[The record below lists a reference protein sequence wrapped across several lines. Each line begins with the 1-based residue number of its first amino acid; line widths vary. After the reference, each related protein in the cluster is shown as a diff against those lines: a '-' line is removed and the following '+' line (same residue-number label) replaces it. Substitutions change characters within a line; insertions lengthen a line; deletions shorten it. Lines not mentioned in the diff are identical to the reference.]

1 MPETRTEQI
10 EIARN
15 EDERNA
21 WKKKWKSYDESKDV

>member
-15 EDERNA
+15 GEDERNA
-21 WKKKWKSYDESKDV
+21 WKKIEVVG